1 LLLLLPSEKK
11 GRNLKNV
18 SQTVSPQK
26 VYTPTGRRFTKRTL
40 VNAFVGFI
48 VGLGGGL
55 VGLGGAELRLPYL
68 AGSLRLPVKTA
79 IPINLTI
86 SLLTILAALPARL
99 YALSITGLKPFIYE
113 TAALGFGA
121 ALGSYGGVSWL
132 RRISQRALARSVFVL
147 LLALGTVMLAES
159 VVTFTPHD
167 LISRMLIPRLLS
179 GLCLGSLIGAI
190 SGLLGVAGG
199 EMIIPTLILGFG
211 APIKAGGSLSQM
223 VSIPTVLTGFVRHY
237 RAGALKDQKLIR
249 DLIFP
254 MGLGAIVG
262 AILGGTLSSRAPS
275 GFLKALLGVI
285 LIGSSLKTFAR
296 RKTVATVVTSD

>member
-1 LLLLLPSEKK
+1 MLKK
-11 GRNLKNV
+11 SAIV
-18 SQTVSPQK
+18 H
-26 VYTPTGRRFTKRTL
+26 
-40 VNAFVGFI
+40 AFVGFI

-68 AGSLRLPVKTA
+68 IGSLKLPVKTA

-99 YALSITGLKPFIYE
+99 YALNTTALAPFIYE
-113 TAALGFGA
+113 TSALGFGA

-132 RRISQRALARSVFVL
+132 RRVSHRALARSVFVL
-147 LLALGTVMLAES
+147 LLSLGAVMLAES
-159 VVTFTPHD
+159 IFAITPLN
-167 LISRMLIPRLLS
+167 LISGTLITRLLS
-179 GLCLGSLIGAI
+179 GLGLGLVIGAI

-211 APIKAGGSLSQM
+211 APIKAAGSLSQM

-237 RAGALKDQKLIR
+237 RAGALKDQKMIRSLIV
-249 DLIFP
+249 P

-262 AILGGTLSSRAPS
+262 AILGGTLASYAPAT
-275 GFLKALLGVI
+275 FLKALLGVI
-285 LIGSSLKTFAR
+285 LIGSSLKAFSHREITP
-296 RKTVATVVTSD
+296 D